1 MVTCLRINA
10 SGLLTR
16 RAIVTQAFRGEPH
29 AVPGPVQPAPERT
42 RIKLLSAAELP
53 GAVL

>member
-1 MVTCLRINA
+1 MHVCLEVYA

-16 RAIVTQAFRGEPH
+16 RTIVTQALGREPH
-29 AVPGPVQPAPERT
+29 AVPGPVQPAPERA
-42 RIKLLSAAELP
+42 RIQLLSAAELP